1 VDRTS
6 WPGGEI
12 MRDVTRG
19 GLAGLVVGIV
29 VAGFGGRLAMRL
41 AALVVPS
48 ANGAFTE
55 NGNRIGEITLAGSA
69 ALVIFAGLAAAIF
82 LAVVWVAISP
92 WLPGRRPVRG
102 LVAMPIAVAF
112 GATALINADN
122 PDFVVLGHDPFVVAI
137 LLALV
142 AAMAPAMAVADG
154 WFDRRLPHAASITSP
169 AGRRSAWRSVRSW
182 SSSRSRAGSRSRSA
196 SPSSPPAFSPSG
208 GGCNGW
214 AGPRLRL
221 TACGSPVGRS
231 WWPAPAW
238 ATRPSRPSS
247 PARSASADRRG
258 AVTRDPGPC

>member
-92 WLPGRRPVRG
+92 WLPGRGVVRG

-169 AGRRSAWRSVRSW
+169 AGIVYAAMSAIGLAIGSLLVFQSIAGGQSQSVGVAIFATGLLTLGWWVQRL
-182 SSSRSRAGSRSRSA
+182 
-196 SPSSPPAFSPSG
+196 G
-208 GGCNGW
+208 G
-214 AGPRLRL
+214 A
-221 TACGSPVGRS
+221 A
-231 WWPAPAW
+231 APAHGMRV
-238 ATRPSRPSS
+238 AGRTILVAGTGLGYAALAPEL
-247 PARSASADRRG
+247 AG
-258 AVTRDPGPC
+258 ALGLG